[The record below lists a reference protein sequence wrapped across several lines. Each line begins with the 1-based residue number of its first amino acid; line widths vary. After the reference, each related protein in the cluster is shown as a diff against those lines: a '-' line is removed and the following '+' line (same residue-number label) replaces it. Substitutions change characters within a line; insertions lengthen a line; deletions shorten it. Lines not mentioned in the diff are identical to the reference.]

1 MQNNDALITPFFKT
15 ISVLNE
21 AKSKTANRPI
31 YDDEEFVEV
40 RIAGDRNFAPTFPAH
55 QMWKR
60 EDGEVITY
68 AQRWDKQYRAFKENN
83 VQVAEG
89 TPLEELTFLTQAKRH
104 ELRALK
110 IYTAEAL
117 AALEGRNLKALG
129 MEGQKLKAQARAFLE
144 TARGTG
150 DTSRMA
156 AEIAELRARLE
167 KFEGA
172 AIPEETQTSEGSTD
186 FDAMSDEEIKSF
198 IKDGTG
204 SAPRGN
210 PSRETLIRMASELYA
225 GEAA

>member
-1 MQNNDALITPFFKT
+1 MQNNDALITPFFNT
-15 ISVLNE
+15 ISVLDE
-21 AKSKTANRPI
+21 QRTKEENRPI
-31 YDDEEFVEV
+31 YRDEEFVEI

-60 EDGEVITY
+60 IDGEEVTY
-68 AQRWDKQYRAFKENN
+68 AQRWQKQYAAFKEDR

-129 MEGQKLKAQARAFLE
+129 MEGQKLKAQAQAFLD

-150 DTSRMA
+150 ESSRMA
-156 AEIAELRARLE
+156 AEIAELRARLSR
-167 KFEGA
+167 FEGA
-172 AIPEETQTSEGSTD
+172 AIPDETPASASEFADWSGEDLKSW
-186 FDAMSDEEIKSF
+186 IKEA
-198 IKDGTG
+198 TG
-204 SAPRGN
+204 AAPRGN
-210 PSRETLIRMASELYA
+210 PSHETLVRMAEEVQA
-225 GEAA
+225 EAA

>member
-15 ISVLNE
+15 ISVLDE
-21 AKSKTANRPI
+21 VKSKEANRPI
-31 YDDEEFVEV
+31 YRDEEFVEV

-60 EDGEVITY
+60 EDGEEITY
-68 AQRWDKQYRAFKENN
+68 AQRWQKQYAAFKEDRI
-83 VQVAEG
+83 QVAEG

-129 MEGQKLKAQARAFLE
+129 MEGQKLKAQAQAFLD

-150 DTSRMA
+150 DNSRMA
-156 AEIAELRARLE
+156 AEIAELRAKLAR
-167 KFEGA
+167 FEGA
-172 AIPEETQTSEGSTD
+172 ALPPEDAPVASEFSD
-186 FDAMSDEEIKSF
+186 WSDEDLKSWIKEA
-198 IKDGTG
+198 TG

-210 PSRETLIRMASELYA
+210 PSHDSLVRLAEEVQS
-225 GEAA
+225 EAA